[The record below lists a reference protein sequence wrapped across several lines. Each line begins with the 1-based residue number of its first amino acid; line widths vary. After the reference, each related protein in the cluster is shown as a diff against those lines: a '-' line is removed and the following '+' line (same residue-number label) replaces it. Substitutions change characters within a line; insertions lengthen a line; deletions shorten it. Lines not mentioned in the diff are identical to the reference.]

1 MLLEIVVLMVYDLI
15 SRFIRDSNGATAIE
29 YALIASIVS
38 VGILLALN
46 HLSDELKILF
56 DGVAGKVTNSD

>member
-1 MLLEIVVLMVYDLI
+1 MVYDLI